1 AKQGQSQMTSMIL
14 YIAMYIGVIFLVSSA
29 AVLSLQQLSEASDSY
44 DRYVALR
51 KIGASK
57 KSINRTIFTQTLTY
71 FGLPLIL
78 ALIHSTIGIYV
89 SEEFIANFGKSS
101 IVDASLMTMGV
112 IIVIYA
118 GYFVVTY
125 LGYKNIVKEK

>member
-1 AKQGQSQMTSMIL
+1 
-14 YIAMYIGVIFLVSSA
+14 
-29 AVLSLQQLSEASDSY
+29 
-44 DRYVALR
+44 
-51 KIGASK
+51 
-57 KSINRTIFTQTLTY
+57 TQTLTY

-78 ALIHSTIGIYV
+78 ALVHSTIGIYV
-89 SEEFIANFGKSS
+89 SEEVISNFGKSS
-101 IVDASLMTMGV
+101 IVNASLMTMGV